1 MVLLLGGTALAMIS
15 VEEALGKIL
24 DFIRVLE
31 KEEKALLDCLG
42 QILGEDVYAP
52 FDVPPQDNSAM
63 DGYAVQ
69 SKSIAGASYEHP
81 GILTVVGEVAAG
93 CVSDLQVE
101 IGTAV
106 RIMTGAF
113 VPHGADVVIPFEDT
127 DEVDR
132 KRVSVSSAE
141 IGVRVELPAGSNIRR
156 RGEDI
161 AKGALVLKRGRL
173 LCPAEIGVLASL
185 GKNMVSVIRR
195 PVVGILA
202 TGNEVVEIGQP
213 ILPGKI
219 YNSNSYGLAAQVLS
233 YGGIPRIMGI
243 ARDNV
248 EQLTTAIHQGFDC
261 DMLVTSGGVSLGDY
275 DVVKQVLAA
284 EGDVSFWTVR
294 MKPGKPLAFGT
305 FKRSDGKKI
314 PHLGLP
320 GNPVSSMITFE
331 LFARPAIFKMMG
343 RSNLTKPNI
352 TAVLEDSIE
361 NRDGRRIFARV
372 AVSKR
377 NGKYFA
383 SITGPQGSGVLTS
396 MMKANGLAVIP
407 ETTKLVKPG
416 TVVEVVMFDWEDVEI
431 DEKDK

>member
-1 MVLLLGGTALAMIS
+1 MIS

-24 DFIRVLE
+24 NFIKALD
-31 KEEKALLDCLG
+31 KEEKPLLNCLR
-42 QILGEDVYAP
+42 QVLAEDVYSP

-69 SKSIAGASYEHP
+69 VKSIEGASYENP
-81 GILTVVGEVAAG
+81 RILRVVGEVAAG
-93 CVSDLQVE
+93 CVSDLKVE
-101 IGTAV
+101 TGTAV

-113 VPHGADVVIPFEDT
+113 VPNGADVVVPFEDT
-127 DEVDR
+127 DEVDLKQASISR
-132 KRVSVSSAE
+132 DE
-141 IGVRVELPAGSNIRR
+141 IGVRVCLPEGSNIRR

-161 AKGALVLKRGRL
+161 AKGELVLERGRL

-185 GKNMVSVIRR
+185 GKSMVWVIRR

-202 TGNEVVEIGQP
+202 TGDEVSEIDQH
-213 ILPGKI
+213 LQPGKI
-219 YNSNSYGLAAQVLS
+219 YNSNSYSLAAQIIS
-233 YGGIPRIMGI
+233 CGGIPKPLGI
-243 ARDNV
+243 ARDDV
-248 EQLTTAIHQGFDC
+248 KQLTTAIHHGFDC
-261 DMLVTSGGVSLGDY
+261 DMLVTSGGVSSGDY

-284 EGDVSFWTVR
+284 EGDVFFWTVR
-294 MKPGKPLAFGT
+294 MKPGKPLAFGV

-343 RSNLTKPNI
+343 RRNLAGLNI
-352 TAVLEDSIE
+352 EAVMEDSIE

-377 NGKYFA
+377 NGKYYA
-383 SITGPQGSGVLTS
+383 SITGPQGSGILTS
-396 MMKANGLAVIP
+396 MMKADGLAIVP
-407 ETTKLVKPG
+407 ETTKQIKPG
-416 TVVEVVMFDWEDVEI
+416 TTVEVMMFDWNEGGI
-431 DEKDK
+431 HEKNK

>member
-1 MVLLLGGTALAMIS
+1 LERTNLIVIS
-15 VEEALGKIL
+15 VEEALDKIL
-24 DFIRVLE
+24 DFIKVLE
-31 KEEKALLDCLG
+31 KEEKPLLDCLG
-42 QILGEDVYAP
+42 QVLAEDVYAP

-69 SKSIAGASYEHP
+69 AKSIVGASSEHP
-81 GILTVVGEVAAG
+81 RVLRVIGEIAAG
-93 CVSDLQVE
+93 CVSDFKVE
-101 IGTAV
+101 PATAV

-113 VPHGADVVIPFEDT
+113 VPRGADVVVPFEDT

-132 KRVSVSSAE
+132 KLVPVSRAE
-141 IGVRVELPAGSNIRR
+141 IGVRVGLPNGSNIRR

-161 AKGALVLKRGRL
+161 AKGELVMKRGNL
-173 LCPAEIGVLASL
+173 LRPAEIGVLASL
-185 GKNMVSVIRR
+185 GKKMVSVIRR

-213 ILPGKI
+213 LLPGRI
-219 YNSNSYGLAAQVLS
+219 YNSNSYSLAAQVLS

-243 ARDNV
+243 AQDNV
-248 EQLTTAIHQGFDC
+248 EQLTTAIRQGFDC
-261 DMLVTSGGVSLGDY
+261 DMLVTSGGVSVGDY

-305 FKRSDGKKI
+305 FKRGDGKKV

-331 LFARPAIFKMMG
+331 LFARPAILKMMG

-352 TAVLEDSIE
+352 TAVLEDSVE

-372 AVSKR
+372 AVSRR

-383 SITGPQGSGVLTS
+383 SVTGPQGSGVLTS

-407 ETTKLVKPG
+407 ETTKQVKPG
-416 TVVEVVMFDWEDVEI
+416 TTVAVMMFDWDDI
-431 DEKDK
+431 GIGGKDK